1 MMQAKSGDK
10 VRVHYTGKLTS
21 GVVFDSSA
29 GREPLEFTLGSGMV
43 IAGFD
48 SGITGM
54 QVGEKKTVHIP
65 VAEAYGPSDEN
76 LVFEFNRSD
85 LPKDIPFE
93 VGMQLNMHA
102 DGEGQVVPVT
112 VTSVS
117 EDKISVDANHPLA
130 GQDLV
135 FEIEL
140 VSVD

>member
-1 MMQAKSGDK
+1 MAAQSGDK

-21 GVVFDSSA
+21 GVVFDSSE
-29 GREPLEFTLGSGMV
+29 GRDPLEFTLGSGMV

-65 VAEAYGPSDEN
+65 VAEAYGPSDDN

-112 VTSVS
+112 VTSVAD
-117 EDKISVDANHPLA
+117 DKISVDANHPLA

-140 VSVD
+140 VGIN

>member
-1 MMQAKSGDK
+1 
-10 VRVHYTGKLTS
+10 
-21 GVVFDSSA
+21 
-29 GREPLEFTLGSGMV
+29 MV

-140 VSVD
+140 VSVN

>member
-1 MMQAKSGDK
+1 MQAKAGDN
-10 VRVHYTGKLTS
+10 VRVHYTGKLTN

-54 QVGEKKTVHIP
+54 QIGEKKTVHIP
-65 VAEAYGPSDEN
+65 VADAYGPADEN
-76 LVFEFNRSD
+76 LVFQFNKSD
-85 LPKDIPFE
+85 LPQDIPFE
-93 VGMQLNMHA
+93 IGMQLNMHA
-102 DGEGQVVPVT
+102 DGEGQVIPVT
-112 VTSVS
+112 VTDIT
-117 EDKISVDANHPLA
+117 ETGITVDANHPLA

-140 VSVD
+140 VGVN

>member
-1 MMQAKSGDK
+1 MAAQSGDK

-21 GVVFDSSA
+21 GVVFDSSE

-54 QVGEKKTVHIP
+54 EIGEKKTVHIP
-65 VAEAYGPSDEN
+65 VTEAYGPSDEN

-112 VTSVS
+112 VTSVA

-140 VSVD
+140 IGVN

>member
-1 MMQAKSGDK
+1 MAAQSGDK

-21 GVVFDSSA
+21 GVVFDSSE

-65 VAEAYGPSDEN
+65 VNEAYGPSDEN

-112 VTSVS
+112 VTDVA

-140 VSVD
+140 VSVN

>member
-1 MMQAKSGDK
+1 MQAKSGDN

-140 VSVD
+140 VSVN

>member
-1 MMQAKSGDK
+1 MQAKSGDK

>member
-1 MMQAKSGDK
+1 MAAQSGDK

-21 GVVFDSSA
+21 GVVFDSSE

-54 QVGEKKTVHIP
+54 QIGEKKTVHIP
-65 VAEAYGPSDEN
+65 VTEAYGPSDEN

-112 VTSVS
+112 VTDVK

-140 VSVD
+140 VSVN

>member
-1 MMQAKSGDK
+1 MAAQSGDK

-21 GVVFDSSA
+21 GVVFDSSE

-54 QVGEKKTVHIP
+54 EIGEKKTVHIP
-65 VAEAYGPSDEN
+65 VTEAYGPSDEN

-112 VTSVS
+112 VTSVV

-140 VSVD
+140 IGVN